1 MDPHSWQLVI
11 DIIHLILIQ
20 GKIVNINMNL
30 YSTGQLY
37 VVKVSQFTIFMY
49 FYLIQFVNLYKIAK
63 GR

>member
-11 DIIHLILIQ
+11 DIIHLIVIQ